1 MRLRLVILLA
11 ATASLVAC
19 GKASAPTAKT
29 DDEKALYALGVIVS
43 ENIKSFEFTDQEIA
57 LVKAGLDDGAR
68 DRSKIES
75 EAFEALLPK
84 LQELNKTRVEAAL
97 KREKEAGTAYLA
109 KAAAESGAVKTSSGM
124 VFKTTKEGTGA
135 SPTASDTVQV
145 HYEGKF
151 LNGKVFDSSLTKDP
165 VTGKQK
171 DPVTFPLGGVIPC
184 WTEGVQ
190 QMKVGGE
197 AQLVCPPELAY
208 GEQGQPPRMRGGAT
222 LVFTVKLLDIVKPG
236 AEAGG
241 PHPPVSP
248 TPAAH

>member
-1 MRLRLVILLA
+1 MRLRLVIALA

-19 GKASAPTAKT
+19 GKTSAPTAKT

-43 ENIKSFEFTDQEIA
+43 ENIKSFEFTDKEIE

-68 DRSKIES
+68 DRSKIETDQ
-75 EAFEALLPK
+75 FEALLPK

-97 KREKEAGTAYLA
+97 KREKEAGTAYVA
-109 KAAAESGAVKTSSGM
+109 KAAAESGAVKTASGL
-124 VFKTTKEGTGA
+124 VYKSTKEGTGA
-135 SPTASDTVQV
+135 MPTASDTVQV

-151 LNGKVFDSSLTKDP
+151 LDGKVFDSSLK
-165 VTGKQK
+165 K

-208 GEQGQPPRMRGGAT
+208 GDQGQPPRMRGGAT
-222 LVFTVKLLDIVKPG
+222 LVFTVKLLDIVKPD
-236 AEAGG
+236 AAAG
-241 PHPPVSP
+241 PHPPVPP
-248 TPAAH
+248 TPAH

>member
-1 MRLRLVILLA
+1 MRLRLVIALA

-19 GKASAPTAKT
+19 GKTSAPTAKT

-68 DRSKIES
+68 DRSKIETDQ
-75 EAFEALLPK
+75 FDALLPK

-97 KREKEAGTAYLA
+97 KREKEAGTAYIA
-109 KAAAESGAVKTSSGM
+109 KAAAESGAVKTSSGL
-124 VFKTTKEGTGA
+124 VYKSTKEGTGA
-135 SPTASDTVQV
+135 TPTASDTVQV

-151 LNGKVFDSSLTKDP
+151 LDGKVFDSSLK
-165 VTGKQK
+165 K

-208 GEQGQPPRMRGGAT
+208 GDQGQPPRMRGGAT
-222 LVFTVKLLDIVKPG
+222 LVFTVKLLDIVKPD
-236 AEAGG
+236 AAAG
-241 PHPPVSP
+241 PHPPVPP
-248 TPAAH
+248 TPAH

>member
-1 MRLRLVILLA
+1 MRLRLVIALA

-19 GKASAPTAKT
+19 GKTSTPTAKT

-43 ENIKSFEFTDQEIA
+43 ENIKSFEFTDEEIA

-68 DRSKIES
+68 NRSKIE
-75 EAFEALLPK
+75 ADKFDALLPK
-84 LQELNKTRVEAAL
+84 LQELNKTRVEAGL
-97 KREKEAGTAYLA
+97 KRDKEAGVAYVA
-109 KAAAESGAVKTSSGM
+109 KAAAESGAVKTASGL
-124 VFKTTKEGTGA
+124 VYKSTKEGTGA

-151 LNGKVFDSSLTKDP
+151 LNGKVFDSSLTNDP
-165 VTGKQK
+165 ATGKPK

-208 GEQGQPPRMRGGAT
+208 GDQGQPPRMPGGST
-222 LVFTVKLLDIVKPG
+222 LVFTVKLLDIVKADAAAAQP
-236 AEAGG
+236 AG
-241 PHPPVSP
+241 H
-248 TPAAH
+248 PAAH

>member
-1 MRLRLVILLA
+1 MRLRLVIALA

-19 GKASAPTAKT
+19 GKTSAPTAKT

-43 ENIKSFEFTDQEIA
+43 ENIKSFEFTDKEVE

-68 DRSKIES
+68 DRSKIE
-75 EAFEALLPK
+75 ADQFEALLPK
-84 LQELNKTRVEAAL
+84 LQELNKTRVEAGL
-97 KREKEAGTAYLA
+97 KREKEAGTAYIA
-109 KAAAESGAVKTSSGM
+109 KAAAESGAVKTSSGL
-124 VFKTTKEGTGA
+124 VYKSTKEGTGA
-135 SPTASDTVQV
+135 TPTASDTVQV

-151 LNGKVFDSSLTKDP
+151 LDGKVFDSSLK
-165 VTGKQK
+165 K

-208 GEQGQPPRMRGGAT
+208 GDQGQPPRMRGGAT
-222 LVFTVKLLDIVKPG
+222 LVFTVKLLDIVKPDAAAG
-236 AEAGG
+236 AQ
-241 PHPPVSP
+241 PPP
-248 TPAAH
+248 PAH